1 MPAWVLHVVR
11 SLLSGYARALDC
23 GSGRRGT
30 ATHAFFVYV
39 PNDYLELKP
48 VYVLSG
54 WRDKKSGREM
64 KRWLLL
70 LCLLS
75 AIIDGK
81 AYDFQVDGIFYSKNA
96 DGISVGVVC
105 EIYGQNSTYT
115 GDVVIPASVTY
126 EGTTYA
132 VTSINENAF
141 YRSTITSLIL
151 PQSIKY
157 IGNAAMKSCTQLTH
171 IELPGALETIGISA
185 FARSG
190 LTSITIPANV
200 SAMLYNKNIIN
211 YYAGVFEGCTALTT
225 AVFEEGSKLTS
236 LPENAFAGCSALSSI
251 TLPDGLV
258 SIGSNAFGRSSGNAY
273 CTALTGITLP
283 ETVQVIGDGAFNNSG
298 LTSLRIPQNVT
309 SFGQFYACPNL
320 EEIIVEEG
328 VGNAFSSYAFEY
340 LRKLK
345 TVTFPSTMTEIPSYM
360 FSFCSQL
367 TTVNL
372 PSKLETIGAGAFRN
386 CSALETLDLPKSVT
400 YIGEWALSTINTI
413 NIEDYDQWMNLAL
426 EERVFNSNSNFGHVY
441 LNGEL
446 VTDYRLPVDIT
457 EIPEFRLY
465 RNTDIKTLTIP
476 ANVTSIGK
484 YSFRECT
491 SLQTVTFAE
500 GSKLKSIRERS
511 FCVCSSLTEIHLP
524 NSLEVID
531 DYAFSSCSNLTSV
544 TFGTGI
550 KSIGFGAFSYDSKIT
565 NVDIADLENWCNV
578 IFDPDNYRTHVT
590 GGLLSSDGLESN
602 PLYFAK
608 KVIANGL
615 ETTELTISDGA
626 TRIGEVT
633 FVGCAGLT
641 KVTIPSSVKEIGA
654 AAFYGCSGLLNI
666 VWKGTP
672 TVDKIGDGAFANC
685 TSLTSATIPNT
696 VTSAGANLFQ
706 GCTALSSVQLSSQQT
721 WIAEY
726 TFNGCT
732 KLANIVIPNGVK
744 YIYHHAFMNCTSLK
758 TINIPASVKH
768 IGSACFSGCTG
779 LKETHITDLGAWC
792 GIYLENGVEYSGG
805 GTAGVEENRC
815 NPVRY
820 SHNLYLDDVLLTK
833 VNIPEGIT
841 NIEPGAF
848 FYLYGVD
855 MAIIPTTIDS
865 IGSNA
870 FGCSTIKTLVCQATT
885 PPVLWR
891 YKVHSS
897 NILDETITHFN
908 PSEISLA
915 VQAFDHIYVKQG
927 CGDAY
932 KEAWSDYA
940 DIIEEVD
947 DEFIEGLKR
956 NTDPIDFA
964 DATVKQLCVAN
975 WDTNSDGELSYEE
988 AAAVTDIGE
997 AFKYSAITSFDEL
1010 RFFTGLDA
1018 IPDNAFF
1025 SCSNL
1030 TSVTLPMN
1038 ITAIG
1043 DHSLQ
1048 LTQIARL
1055 DIPRRVQTIGN
1066 YTTTGCTNLTAIQ
1079 VNAENTSFDSRNDC
1093 NAVIATTTNKLIIGC
1108 KTTTIPS
1115 SVKSIGASA
1124 FAQQSLLTEM
1134 LIPATVT
1141 SIEGYAFD
1149 GCPGLESVSVEWGTP
1164 LAISAMTFRNCTNAT
1179 LYVPYGTK
1187 TAYEA
1192 ATGWQDFNEIVEV
1205 SPESVS
1211 IAMATG
1217 SGAARYA
1224 IGYSSRYG
1232 LDFTNVEKVKAWV
1245 AIGYSDDGRVI
1256 VSHINVVPPFTG
1268 LYLTTDEPGITAE
1281 VPTTTREYYYA
1292 NLLVPVV
1299 ETKTVDPTETIDGIE
1314 YTNLIVGTL
1323 NGKPTFS
1330 FLKSTVSYGPNK
1342 SVLRIPTKYIP
1353 QQAVNARSMGIKFLD
1368 EEATPINNTSLEK
1381 QDDSAIYS
1389 LLGYKMDGNTY
1400 AKGAL
1405 PRGIY
1410 ISNGKKIIIK

>member
-1 MPAWVLHVVR
+1 
-11 SLLSGYARALDC
+11 
-23 GSGRRGT
+23 
-30 ATHAFFVYV
+30 
-39 PNDYLELKP
+39 
-48 VYVLSG
+48 
-54 WRDKKSGREM
+54 M

-96 DGISVGVVC
+96 DGISVGVTC
-105 EIYGQNSTYT
+105 ETYGQNSTYT
-115 GDVVIPASVTY
+115 GDIVIPASVTY
-126 EGTTYA
+126 EGITYTVA
-132 VTSINENAF
+132 SINENAF
-141 YRSTITSLIL
+141 FRSTITSLTL
-151 PQSIKY
+151 PQSIKT
-157 IGNAAMKSCTQLTH
+157 IGNAAIKNCTLLTH
-171 IELPGALETIGISA
+171 IELPSSLETIGISA

-190 LTSITIPANV
+190 LTNITIPAKV
-200 SAMLYNKNIIN
+200 SAILYDKNIIN
-211 YYAGVFEGCTALTT
+211 SYGGVFEGCTALTT
-225 AVFEEGSKLTS
+225 AIFEEGSKLTS
-236 LPENAFAGCSALSSI
+236 LPVNAFAGCSALSSI

-258 SIGSNAFGRSSGNAY
+258 SIGSNAFGRSSGNVY
-273 CTALTGITLP
+273 CTALTEINLP

-298 LTSLRIPQNVT
+298 LTSLRIPRNVT
-309 SFGQFYACPNL
+309 SFGRFYACPNL

-328 VGNAFSSYAFEY
+328 VGNAFSSNAFEY
-340 LRKLK
+340 LTKLK
-345 TVTFPSTMTEIPSYM
+345 TVTFPSTMTELPSSM
-360 FSFCSQL
+360 FDRCTQL

-372 PSKLETIGAGAFRN
+372 PSKLKTIGASAFSS
-386 CSALETLDLPKSVT
+386 CSALKTLDLPKTVT
-400 YIGEWALSTINTI
+400 YIGKWALATITNI

-446 VTDYRLPVDIT
+446 VTDYRLPADIT
-457 EIPEFRLY
+457 EIPEY
-465 RNTDIKTLTIP
+465 RFYKNTDIKTLIIP
-476 ANVTSIGK
+476 ANVTAIGEF
-484 YSFRECT
+484 SFSECT
-491 SLQTVTFAE
+491 SLKTVTFSE
-500 GSKLKSIRERS
+500 GSKLKNIEENA
-511 FCVCSSLTEIHLP
+511 FAGCSSITEMYLP
-524 NSLEVID
+524 NSLETIGQS
-531 DYAFSSCSNLTSV
+531 ALSNCTNLASV
-544 TFGTGI
+544 TFGTGL
-550 KSIGFGAFSYDSKIT
+550 KSIGFGAFINDSKIT
-565 NVDIADLENWCNV
+565 NVDIADFENWCNV

-590 GGLLSSDGLESN
+590 GGLLSRNGLESN

-608 KVIANGL
+608 KLVVNGL
-615 ETTELTISDGA
+615 ETTVLTIPDGT
-626 TRIGEVT
+626 TRVGEVT

-641 KVTIPSSVKEIGA
+641 QVIIPSSVKEIGA
-654 AAFYGCSGLLNI
+654 AAFYNCSGLSSI

-672 TVDKIGDGAFANC
+672 TIEKIGDGVFTNC

-706 GCTALSSVQLSSQQT
+706 GCTALSSIQLSRQQT
-721 WIAEY
+721 WIAEH

-732 KLANIVIPNGVK
+732 KLVNIVIPNGVK

-779 LKETHITDLGAWC
+779 LTETRITDLGSWC

-815 NPVRY
+815 SPVCN

-855 MAIIPTTIDS
+855 MAIIPSTTDS

-870 FGCSTIKTLVCQATT
+870 FGCSSIKTLVCQATT
-885 PPVLWR
+885 PPILWR
-891 YKVHSS
+891 YKVHS
-897 NILDETITHFN
+897 NQKLDETITHFN

-915 VQAFDHIYVKQG
+915 VQAFDHIYVRQG

-956 NTDPIDFA
+956 NTDPIDFT
-964 DATVKQLCVAN
+964 DATVKELCVAN

-997 AFKYSAITSFDEL
+997 VFKYSAITSFDEL
-1010 RFFTGLDA
+1010 RFFTGLEA

-1025 SCSNL
+1025 SCTNL
-1030 TSVTLPMN
+1030 TAITLPMN
-1038 ITAIG
+1038 ITTIG
-1043 DHSLQ
+1043 SHSLQ
-1048 LTQIARL
+1048 LTKLGKLI
-1055 DIPRRVQTIGN
+1055 IPRRVQTIGN
-1066 YTTTGCTNLTAIQ
+1066 YATTGCNNLTTIQ
-1079 VNAENTSFDSRNDC
+1079 VDAENTSFDSRSNC
-1093 NAVIATTTNKLIIGC
+1093 NAVITTATNKLIAGC
-1108 KTTTIPS
+1108 KTTTIPTTI
-1115 SVKSIGASA
+1115 KSIGNSA
-1124 FAQQSLLTEM
+1124 FAQQSSLTEIQ
-1134 LIPATVT
+1134 IPSTVT
-1141 SIEGYAFD
+1141 ALEDYAFD
-1149 GCPGLESVSVEWGTP
+1149 GCSGLESVSVEWGTP
-1164 LAISAMTFRNCTNAT
+1164 LAISSTTFRNCTNAT
-1179 LYVPYGTK
+1179 LYVPYGAK

-1192 ATGWQDFNEIVEV
+1192 ATGWQDFKEIVEV
-1205 SPESVS
+1205 SPESVT

-1224 IGYSSRYG
+1224 VGYSSRYG

-1268 LYLTTDEPGITAE
+1268 LYLTTDEPGVTME

-1299 ETKTVDPTETIDGIE
+1299 ETKTVGPTETIDGVE

-1330 FLKSTVSYGPNK
+1330 FLNSTVSYGPNK

-1353 QQAVNARSMGIKFLD
+1353 QQAVNTRSMGIKYLD
-1368 EEATPINNTSLEK
+1368 EEVTPINNTSLDK
-1381 QDDSAIYS
+1381 QNGTTVYS
-1389 LLGYKMDGNTY
+1389 LQGNKMDSSVY

-1405 PRGIY
+1405 PKGIY
-1410 ISNGKKIIIK
+1410 ICNGKKIIIK